1 MVECERGTTIELL
14 GRQNRVESTKSTT
27 IVEST
32 ERALTGQEAGA
43 QGPQSKSVFLKV
55 GVCALCHNWNAVS
68 VSGLWLNLLKLQFT
82 SLRLSTFRS

>member
-1 MVECERGTTIELL
+1 MNI
-14 GRQNRVESTKSTT
+14 VESAKTTT

-68 VSGLWLNLLKLQFT
+68 VSGLSLNLLKLELG
-82 SLRLSTFRS
+82 SLRLSTFRN